1 MRVLP
6 CSRTNQQS
14 AEGGGGGDGD
24 GDILGEAPGRFRVG
38 VREGAVKLMTRV
50 GVK

>member
-14 AEGGGGGDGD
+14 AEGGGGGDSD
-24 GDILGEAPGRFRVG
+24 VLGEAPGRFRVG

>member
-14 AEGGGGGDGD
+14 AEGGGGDGD
-24 GDILGEAPGRFRVG
+24 VLGEAPGRFRVG
-38 VREGAVKLMTRV
+38 VRERAVKWMTRV